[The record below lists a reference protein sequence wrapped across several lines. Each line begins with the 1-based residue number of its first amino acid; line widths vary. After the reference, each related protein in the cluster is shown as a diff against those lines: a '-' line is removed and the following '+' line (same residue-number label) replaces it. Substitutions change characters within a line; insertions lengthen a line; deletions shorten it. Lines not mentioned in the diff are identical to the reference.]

1 MIEALIQLPSPWVMS
16 RASST
21 GLEPSALLLCLFYC
35 FLSSFYSLSR
45 LSGAIARSCP
55 SASCGLFY
63 LAAGLFPATPVA
75 AAPTPGAESVTLTMP
90 TTAMSIKEVAVLVK
104 RLPVLTQANFLDW
117 NLAFQLFAVSL
128 GLGAILW
135 PGLYMVADTDDESD
149 SSSSSSSSTVR
160 TRSKAAEIVV
170 EDKNVDYAPVSR
182 NTVSRQ
188 PTSDDEAQAL
198 RYAYT
203 VLMSTVSLTL
213 LSRVR
218 LFPGR

>member
-1 MIEALIQLPSPWVMS
+1 MIEALIQLPSLWAMS
-16 RASST
+16 LVALCIVHEST
-21 GLEPSALLLCLFYC
+21 SATLF
-35 FLSSFYSLSR
+35 FIFFSSFFFTR
-45 LSGAIARSCP
+45 FSGAIRRGCP
-55 SASCGLFY
+55 FASRGLFY
-63 LAAGLFPATPVA
+63 LAAGLFPATLVA
-75 AAPTPGAESVTLTMP
+75 AAPTPGAEVALTMP
-90 TTAMSIKEVAVLVK
+90 TNTMNIKEVAVLVK

-135 PGLYMVADTDDESD
+135 PGLYMVADTDDASD